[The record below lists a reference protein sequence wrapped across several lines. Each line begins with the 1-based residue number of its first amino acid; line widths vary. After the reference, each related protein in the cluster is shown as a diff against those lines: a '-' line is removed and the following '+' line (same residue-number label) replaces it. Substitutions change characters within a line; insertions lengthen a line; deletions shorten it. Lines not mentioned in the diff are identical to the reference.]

1 MNCLVQLLQCTWSL
15 ILYLFFYENRKNPPS
30 KVRYILKKISLLSW
44 LFKKQNPVKFTYS
57 EKAKKLEKSPSLFWR
72 YYVISVAFSEYVNFT
87 VNSLLMQDWVFKLGV
102 GECIFANGAN
112 GPDRPSMNLIDI
124 TIMLAFVAKDFRPKT
139 RQVLVCCTMWL
150 KNVWM
155 SIL

>member
-1 MNCLVQLLQCTWSL
+1 MFSSTATMYMKSNFVFVFLWKQEKPTLKSKIHIEENFVTVLAVQ
-15 ILYLFFYENRKNPPS
+15 KA
-30 KVRYILKKISLLSW
+30 
-44 LFKKQNPVKFTYS
+44 VKFTYS
-57 EKAKKLEKSPSLFWR
+57 EKAKKLEKSPTLFWR
-72 YYVISVAFSEYVNFT
+72 YYVTSVAFSEYVNFT
-87 VNSLLMQDWVFKLGV
+87 IKSLLMQDWVFKLGV
-102 GECIFANGAN
+102 GECIFAHGAN